1 LNRAP
6 NPGSRPIVRNNQGRR
21 SSAKEEVV
29 IRDNQAAASK
39 GKTPHTANGSPAPA
53 PASASGASAPA
64 ASHNQSASQ
73 LNPPPSWMG
82 KRVGRFRLTGLLGQG
97 AMGRVFRAEDTM
109 LRRQVALKVLPKT
122 IKRGQR
128 TVEAEKLIREARAVA
143 SLEHPNIVQV
153 YEVNE
158 AGGVYYIAMELVEA
172 GSLRDLVEGQGP
184 IDYLRVCQLG
194 AESAEALGHAHA
206 AGIVHRDVKPAN
218 LLLTRTGRVKVAD
231 FGLARVED
239 PSDLTNFLAESVGTP
254 QFVAP
259 EILQGQP
266 ATGKSDMYSLG
277 ATLWYLLTGKPPFEA
292 ARAEELLHKHLNAP
306 LPSLKK
312 LRPDLPDAL
321 VRTINTSL
329 AKDPAKRHGTAG
341 QFAAALR
348 VHSIPVGAEASMAGA
363 SSQSLSHLAK
373 LAAQAERS
381 SGQAPEPQAQ
391 PQAAKFGGMGK
402 WVVPVASLGG
412 VAVAAAIVVGV
423 IMFRGGAPSVTKAD
437 VPKLTATKRPAAN
450 RPAPVPAAPVEEPAT
465 EAPTDGDAQKAAASA
480 APAPASVSPD
490 FIPNDAPA
498 ASPAPDAAGKGK
510 SAAAAARRHDKI
522 VDLMPMIDPAVA
534 TVAGSWRFENGDLV
548 SDSGKPATLQIPY
561 SPPAEYDFRIEF
573 TAQSTVQ
580 QHLFKDPASFSW
592 AMGDNHDCGFEYVG
606 GKHVWESPF
615 KAGLRITPG
624 KRHVSLVRVR
634 NNRVQGYIDGQ
645 LLVDAVT
652 DFKDFSKN
660 PELAQ
665 PDNSRLGLGTYNAPA
680 RFHKVEVIEIT
691 PK

>member
-1 LNRAP
+1 
-6 NPGSRPIVRNNQGRR
+6 
-21 SSAKEEVV
+21 VV
-29 IRDNQAAASK
+29 IRDNQAPASK
-39 GKTPHTANGSPAPA
+39 GKTPHPANENA
-53 PASASGASAPA
+53 APA
-64 ASHNQSASQ
+64 APAAASNGQSASQ

-158 AGGVYYIAMELVEA
+158 VGGVYYIAMELVEA

-194 AESAEALGHAHA
+194 AEAAEALGHAHA

-218 LLLTRTGRVKVAD
+218 LLLARTGRLKVAD

-239 PSDLTNFLAESVGTP
+239 PSDLTHFLAESVGTP

-259 EILQGQP
+259 EILQGHP
-266 ATGKSDMYSLG
+266 ATGKSDLYSLG

-292 ARAEELLHKHLNAP
+292 ARAEELLHKHINAP
-306 LPSLKK
+306 LPNLKK
-312 LRPDLPDAL
+312 LRSDLPDAL
-321 VRTINTSL
+321 VRTLTTAL
-329 AKDPAKRHGTAG
+329 AKDPAKRQGTAE
-341 QFAAALR
+341 QLAAALR
-348 VHSIPVGAEASMAGA
+348 VHSIPVGAAASMAGA
-363 SSQSLSHLAK
+363 SSRSLDRLAA
-373 LAAQAERS
+373 LAAQAEYAS
-381 SGQAPEPQAQ
+381 EPSPEPQHQ
-391 PQAAKFGGMGK
+391 PAPRGGLGK

-412 VAVAAAIVVGV
+412 AAVAAAIVAGV
-423 IMFRGGAPSVTKAD
+423 ILFRGASPSVTRAD
-437 VPKLTATKRPAAN
+437 APPRAAAERTAD
-450 RPAPVPAAPVEEPAT
+450 RPAPAPAAAADDPAPGAAET
-465 EAPTDGDAQKAAASA
+465 PADADAQKAAASA
-480 APAPASVSPD
+480 PGAPASGSD
-490 FIPNDAPA
+490 GFIPAPAPA
-498 ASPAPDAAGKGK
+498 ASPAPAPAAP
-510 SAAAAARRHDKI
+510 AAPAKAAPRHDNV

-534 TVAGSWRFENGDLV
+534 AVAGNWRFDNGDLV
-548 SDSGKPATLQIPY
+548 SDAAKPATLQIPY
-561 SPPAEYDFRIEF
+561 TPPAEYDFRIEF
-573 TAQSTVQ
+573 TAESTVQ
-580 QHLFKDPASFSW
+580 QHLFKEPASFSW
-592 AMGDNHDCGFEYVG
+592 AMGTNHECGFEYVG

-615 KAGLRITPG
+615 KSGFRLTAG

-645 LLVDAVT
+645 LLVDGVT

-665 PDNSRLGLGTYNAPA
+665 PDNSRLGLGTYHAPA

>member
-1 LNRAP
+1 
-6 NPGSRPIVRNNQGRR
+6 
-21 SSAKEEVV
+21 VV
-29 IRDNQAAASK
+29 IRDNQAATSK
-39 GKTPHTANGSPAPA
+39 GKTPHSANGSPAPA
-53 PASASGASAPA
+53 AAAPA
-64 ASHNQSASQ
+64 TATASTNQSASQ

-158 AGGVYYIAMELVEA
+158 AGGIYYIAMELVES

-194 AESAEALGHAHA
+194 GEAAEALGHAHA
-206 AGIVHRDVKPAN
+206 SGIVHRDVKPAN

-259 EILQGQP
+259 EILQGLS

-292 ARAEELLHKHLNAP
+292 ARAEELLHKHINAP

-329 AKDPAKRHGTAG
+329 AKDPAKRHGTAE

-348 VHSIPVGAEASMAGA
+348 VHSIPLGAAASSMAGA
-363 SSQSLSHLAK
+363 SSRSLDQLAA
-373 LAAQAERS
+373 LAAQAE
-381 SGQAPEPQAQ
+381 QANEPVPQ
-391 PQAAKFGGMGK
+391 PSQSEPVKRGRGMGK

-412 VAVAAAIVVGV
+412 AAVAAAIVVGV
-423 IMFRGGAPSVTKAD
+423 IMFRGATPTVTKAD
-437 VPKLTATKRPAAN
+437 APKPNVTKRAAVN
-450 RPAPVPAAPVEEPAT
+450 RPAPAPVEEPAA
-465 EAPTDGDAQKAAASA
+465 EASADSDAQKAAASA
-480 APAPASVSPD
+480 SPTPAAPAPTSDSPD
-490 FIPNDAPA
+490 FIPA
-498 ASPAPDAAGKGK
+498 AAPAPDTAAAKGK
-510 SAAAAARRHDKI
+510 SAAAVAPRHDKI

-548 SDSGKPATLQIPY
+548 SDAAKPATLQIPY
-561 SPPAEYDFRIEF
+561 TPPAEYDFRIEF

-580 QHLFKDPASFSW
+580 QHLFKEPASFSW

-615 KAGLRITPG
+615 KAGLRLTPG

-680 RFHKVEVIEIT
+680 RFHKVEVIEVT
-691 PK
+691 PR

>member
-1 LNRAP
+1 M
-6 NPGSRPIVRNNQGRR
+6 
-21 SSAKEEVV
+21 
-29 IRDNQAAASK
+29 IRDNHAAASK
-39 GKTPHTANGSPAPA
+39 GKTPSPNGSPAPA
-53 PASASGASAPA
+53 RPAPSAAPASSNA
-64 ASHNQSASQ
+64 QSSSQ

-82 KRVGRFRLTGLLGQG
+82 KRVGRFRLVGLLGQG

-158 AGGVYYIAMELVEA
+158 VGGVYYIAMELVEA

-194 AESAEALGHAHA
+194 AESAEALAHAHQS
-206 AGIVHRDVKPAN
+206 GIVHRDVKPAN
-218 LLLTRTGRVKVAD
+218 LLLARTGRVKVAD

-259 EILQGQP
+259 EILQGQA

-292 ARAEELLHKHLNAP
+292 ARAEELLHKHINAP
-306 LPSLKK
+306 LPNLKK

-321 VRTINTSL
+321 VRTITTSL
-329 AKDPAKRHGTAG
+329 AKDPAKRHGNAG

-348 VHSIPVGAEASMAGA
+348 VHSIPVGNAASIAGA
-363 SSQSLSHLAK
+363 SSHSLSQLAA
-373 LAAQAERS
+373 LAAQAERAGEQS
-381 SGQAPEPQAQ
+381 PESQSEQAKRP
-391 PQAAKFGGMGK
+391 GMAK
-402 WVVPVASLGG
+402 WVVPAVSAGG
-412 VAVAAAIVVGV
+412 AAVAAAVVLGV
-423 IMFRGGAPSVTKAD
+423 MMLRGPSPAVTKAD
-437 VPKLTATKRPAAN
+437 VPARTAAKRAPAAAN
-450 RPAPVPAAPVEEPAT
+450 SPAQT
-465 EAPTDGDAQKAAASA
+465 LEAPLAADGESPADTDAQKAAASTPA
-480 APAPASVSPD
+480 APAPASPSAD
-490 FIPNDAPA
+490 FIPGAATPAPGPA
-498 ASPAPDAAGKGK
+498 APVKPAAP
-510 SAAAAARRHDKI
+510 RHDKV

-561 SPPAEYDFRIEF
+561 TPPAEYDFRVEF

-615 KAGLRITPG
+615 KASLRLTPG
-624 KRHVSLVRVR
+624 KRHVSVVRVR

-660 PELAQ
+660 PELGQ
-665 PDNSRLGLGTYNAPA
+665 PDNSRLGLGSYNAPA

>member
-1 LNRAP
+1 
-6 NPGSRPIVRNNQGRR
+6 
-21 SSAKEEVV
+21 V
-29 IRDNQAAASK
+29 IRDNQAAK
-39 GKTPHTANGSPAPA
+39 GKTPHPANGSAAPA
-53 PASASGASAPA
+53 VAIPATAS
-64 ASHNQSASQ
+64 NQSASQ

-158 AGGVYYIAMELVEA
+158 AGGIYYIAMELVES

-194 AESAEALGHAHA
+194 GEAAEALGHAHA
-206 AGIVHRDVKPAN
+206 SGIVHRDVKPAN

-292 ARAEELLHKHLNAP
+292 ARAEELLHKHINAP

-329 AKDPAKRHGTAG
+329 AKDPAKRHGTAE
-341 QFAAALR
+341 QLAAALR
-348 VHSIPVGAEASMAGA
+348 VHSIPLGAAASSMAGA
-363 SSQSLSHLAK
+363 SSRSLDQLAA

-381 SGQAPEPQAQ
+381 GEQGPEPSQSE
-391 PQAAKFGGMGK
+391 PVKRPGGGMGK
-402 WVVPVASLGG
+402 WIVPVASIGG
-412 VAVAAAIVVGV
+412 AAVAAAIVVAV
-423 IMFRGGAPSVTKAD
+423 IMFRGASPTVTKAD
-437 VPKLTATKRPAAN
+437 APKPNVTKRAAAN
-450 RPAPVPAAPVEEPAT
+450 RPAPDAVVEEPAAVA
-465 EAPTDGDAQKAAASA
+465 EAPADADAQKAAASA
-480 APAPASVSPD
+480 SPAPSPTSPASTSDSGD
-490 FIPNDAPA
+490 FIPGAGTA
-498 ASPAPDAAGKGK
+498 ASPAPDTAAAKGK
-510 SAAAAARRHDKI
+510 AVPAPAAAAPRHDKI
-522 VDLMPMIDPAVA
+522 IDLMKMIDPAVA

-548 SDSGKPATLQIPY
+548 SDAGKPATLQIPY
-561 SPPAEYDFRIEF
+561 TPPAEYDFRIEF

-580 QHLFKDPASFSW
+580 QHLFKEPASFSW

-615 KAGLRITPG
+615 KAGLRLTPG
-624 KRHVSLVRVR
+624 KRHISLVRVR

-680 RFHKVEVIEIT
+680 RFHKVEVIEVT
-691 PK
+691 PR